1 MSTLIEFFKKNALGR
16 ISLEVF
22 VVEKCACAC
31 VCMIVCKVVL
41 ICCNQLMSGL
51 DMFTYS
57 IHKSYITFNSLRFYC
72 FFFIG

>member
-1 MSTLIEFFKKNALGR
+1 M
-16 ISLEVF
+16 
-22 VVEKCACAC
+22 VEKCACAC

-57 IHKSYITFNSLRFYC
+57 IHKSYITFNSLRFYY